1 MKHKERIKRVFSKI
15 TILQRIKNIWQRIK
29 KFFLERFLV
38 FAEVMSIVF
47 FIVIFISLIVRGF
60 YDDSLYF
67 FDKLMGT
74 DGESNAKYQTL
85 RSLALLLAGLGGLL
99 GLFISKRIKKFFL
112 ELSFVNGLVIVVL
125 LVILFFIFMRGY
137 GDESHVLDD
146 WLGTDEESNA
156 KYRTLRL
163 LALLLA
169 GMVGFFISNRRAKAM
184 EDQAKAMEYQAGVQT
199 KSVEE
204 QAKSVKEQ
212 VEDNRNKTFH
222 EAIKHLGDSS
232 FSVRL
237 GNIYTLYDL
246 ARLNPEKYLKNIIE
260 ILSAHVRETTQK
272 KEYRKEYEKQP
283 SNEISSLLKLL
294 SNLNTKYLSEN
305 EEAKSSPL
313 DLSNT
318 YLCGVR
324 LFQADFRKVVFIHS
338 NFEGAALWKSH
349 FEGANLVGSHFE
361 GAELIRSHFAGA
373 NFPKSHFESAKLKG
387 SHFEGAELWESHF
400 EGADLEGSHFEGA
413 DLEGSHF
420 EGADLEG
427 SHFEGADLEGSHFE
441 GADLEGSHF
450 EGANLEGSHFES
462 VYLHVSHFEGANLFR
477 AHFEGADL
485 EGSHFEG
492 ADLRNSHFEGA
503 DLIKSNFAG
512 AYDDQD
518 ESIGDF
524 KKRIENRKGKK
535 AEIGKTMIFAGG
547 IKEDDIKALKKITE
561 DTLPHFTDDDKRKE
575 FKERM
580 EKAIEELK
588 PHQGQDVSYK
598 IPEHLKGS
606 IFLGELTKEKA
617 DEIIQRYKD
626 VIKKCY
632 EIKKKI

>member
-1 MKHKERIKRVFSKI
+1 MKIKDPIKHVFHK
-15 TILQRIKNIWQRIK
+15 T
-29 KFFLERFLV
+29 
-38 FAEVMSIVF
+38 
-47 FIVIFISLIVRGF
+47 
-60 YDDSLYF
+60 
-67 FDKLMGT
+67 
-74 DGESNAKYQTL
+74 
-85 RSLALLLAGLGGLL
+85 
-99 GLFISKRIKKFFL
+99 KKFFL

-184 EDQAKAMEYQAGVQT
+184 ENQAKAMEYQAEVQT

-272 KEYRKEYEKQP
+272 KEYQEKYKTKP

-294 SNLNTKYLSEN
+294 SDLNKEYPNKEV
-305 EEAKSSPL
+305 KSSPL
-313 DLSNT
+313 DLSHA
-318 YLCGVR
+318 YLCGVHLR
-324 LFQADFRKVVFIHS
+324 DLDFSYAIFTYS
-338 NFEGAALWKSH
+338 NFKGA
-349 FEGANLVGSHFE
+349 
-361 GAELIRSHFAGA
+361 I
-373 NFPKSHFESAKLKG
+373 
-387 SHFEGAELWESHF
+387 
-400 EGADLEGSHFEGA
+400 
-413 DLEGSHF
+413 
-420 EGADLEG
+420 
-427 SHFEGADLEGSHFE
+427 
-441 GADLEGSHF
+441 LEGSHF
-450 EGANLEGSHFES
+450 EGANLAVSHFEGA
-462 VYLHVSHFEGANLFR
+462 YLPASHFEDANLYASHFEGANLR
-477 AHFEGADL
+477 ESHFEGAIL

-492 ADLRNSHFEGA
+492 ANLRESHFEGA
-503 DLIKSNFAG
+503 SLEGSHFEGAYLYASHFEGANLLESHFEGANLCKSYFAGADLYVSHFEG

-547 IKEDDIKALKKITE
+547 ITEKYIKDLEKRLE
-561 DTLPHFTDDDKRKE
+561 NTLPYFTDDGGRKE

-580 EKAIEELK
+580 EKAIESLK
-588 PHQGQDVSYK
+588 PHQDQPISRE
-598 IPEHLKGS
+598 IPDHLKEYKL
-606 IFLGELTKEKA
+606 LGELTEERA
-617 DEIIQRYKD
+617 DEIIKEYKKAMKTHD
-626 VIKKCY
+626 
-632 EIKKKI
+632 EIKKKYK